1 MSVYRNILIL
11 VLFLVISSYVTA
23 QSTLHAIIV
32 VKTEDTAREF
42 PSDPKPAWKLS
53 MEKIEDEINRIGI
66 YTDLRIKKHYF
77 IGEQFDKKN
86 LLQEINTLQIGED
99 DVIWFYYAGHGYGDS
114 DCKYPNM
121 VVSRK
126 KDDDG
131 NKLYISSDEPH
142 VSLSSCNIQDMLLRK
157 NARLTINLYE
167 TCNYFTKDGKGDGG
181 FVINNYVE
189 ENYKVLFEEARG
201 YLFITASKNGQY
213 AGWNTE
219 VGGYF
224 THWFL
229 ERLHYYLRRDTI
241 EPCDWYRIGAST
253 IGKLKAYTRA
263 RPEEFEEP
271 QILYGAVEIRNEED
285 IELDCRK

>member
-1 MSVYRNILIL
+1 MFLL
-11 VLFLVISSYVTA
+11 VMSSYVSA

-32 VKTEDTAREF
+32 VKTEDAAKEF

-53 MEKIEDEINRIGI
+53 MQKIEEEIARVDV
-66 YTDLRIKKHYF
+66 YTDLRIQKHYF
-77 IGEQFDKKN
+77 VGDQFDKKT
-86 LLQEINTLQIGED
+86 LLRKINALQIKED
-99 DVIWFYYAGHGYGDS
+99 DVIWFYYAGHGYGDAY
-114 DCKYPNM
+114 CKYPNM

-126 KDDDG
+126 KDENG

-142 VSLSSCNIQDMLLRK
+142 VSLSSCDIQDVLLRK
-157 NARLTINLYE
+157 KARLTINLYE
-167 TCNYFTKDGKGDGG
+167 TCNYFTKDRKGDGG
-181 FVINNYVE
+181 FVINNAVE

-201 YLFITASKNGQY
+201 YIFITASKNGQY

-229 ERLHYYLRRDTI
+229 ERLHYYLRQDQI
-241 EPCDWYRIGAST
+241 EPCDWYSIGAST
-253 IGKLKAYTRA
+253 IGKLKAYTRD
-263 RPEEFEEP
+263 RPEEFKEP
-271 QILYGAVEIRNEED
+271 QILYGAVEIRNEND